1 VLLFRAN
8 NEQNLY
14 IGFKMRKKG
23 KFEKTKEF
31 ATRMKEVHE
40 KAEVALK
47 KNQEEMRKYV
57 DKKRSEVKEY
67 RIGD

>member
-1 VLLFRAN
+1 
-8 NEQNLY
+8 
-14 IGFKMRKKG
+14 MRKKG

-47 KNQEEMRKYV
+47 KNQEEMRKYM

-67 RIGD
+67 RIEDQVLLNTKDLKYQMKER